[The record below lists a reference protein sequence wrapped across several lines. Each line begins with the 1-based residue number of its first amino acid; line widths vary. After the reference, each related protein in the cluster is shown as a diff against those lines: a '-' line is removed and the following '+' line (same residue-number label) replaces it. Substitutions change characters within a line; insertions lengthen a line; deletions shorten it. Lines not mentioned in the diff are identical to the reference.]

1 MTTLSAAVIKMQQ
14 QLSEKFGIP
23 TFDLKGKVSTIPL
36 TRPLNT
42 DINVNTGSTGL
53 SIKAFNDLLKK
64 FTPTEAVI
72 PTSIVVTS
80 DGFAYPSPT
89 SSPLVEGE
97 VRLEERNISQSLSTT
112 FQQYSPYIILGG
124 LALVVLTLLKK

>member
-1 MTTLSAAVIKMQQ
+1 MATLSAAVIKMQQ
-14 QLSEKFGIP
+14 TLSEKFGIP
-23 TFDLKGKVSTIPL
+23 TFDLTGKVSTIPL

-53 SIKAFNDLLKK
+53 SVKAFNDLLKK
-64 FTPTEAVI
+64 FTPTEALI
-72 PTSIVVTS
+72 PTKTVFTR
-80 DGFAYPSPT
+80 DGFVYTSPT

-97 VRLEERNISQSLSTT
+97 VELKDRNIQTSLSTT

-124 LALVVLTLLKK
+124 LALVALTLLKK